1 MVFGWV
7 ASWIT
12 TVEYCSSFWKAYEWW
27 LRLRL
32 FVCDYQIP
40 RTDELDFIIVD
51 AESLKDA
58 EARAADELKTLNI
71 PKRYILNIEEVL

>member
-1 MVFGWV
+1 M
-7 ASWIT
+7 
-12 TVEYCSSFWKAYEWW
+12 
-27 LRLRL
+27 RL

-58 EARAADELKTLNI
+58 EAKATSELKTLNI